1 MNWFLPDT
9 PDVVGMLQ
17 NQADLTAG
25 GIAAFAAWAA
35 GDAAR
40 AEDVRR
46 AEHECDEVRRRLV
59 NAVRE
64 AFTTPLE
71 PEDLFQLS
79 RDLDKV
85 INGAKD
91 TVRESEVMAFP
102 PDTAVAEMA
111 ALLAEGVDHL
121 TRAFSAMDGRGK
133 QATASATAATAAADA
148 AVKAQRKVER
158 VYRQATGDLLAI
170 TDVRVVVASRELYRR
185 VSTISDDIVAV
196 ADRIWYAQVKET

>member
-133 QATASATAATAAADA
+133 QAAASATAATAAADA